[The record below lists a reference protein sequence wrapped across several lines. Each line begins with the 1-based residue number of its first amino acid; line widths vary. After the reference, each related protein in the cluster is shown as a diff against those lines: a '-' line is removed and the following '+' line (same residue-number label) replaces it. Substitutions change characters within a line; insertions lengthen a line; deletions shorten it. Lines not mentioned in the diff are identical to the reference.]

1 MEPRY
6 QCVALGSVWSWRL
19 LGSNHRELARAASR
33 FTTLEEAVQDAVTT
47 ASQARSATIEIG
59 LESDAGW
66 HWTMTVAGALR
77 AASAVGYARRLE
89 CARAVERFRDCA
101 PSAQVSPTPLVHRRL
116 GGRPQHVG
124 PESWHDDHPPRPRYP
139 GPHPR

>member
-1 MEPRY
+1 MDPRY

-33 FTTLEEAVQDAVTT
+33 FSSLEEAASDAATT
-47 ASQARSATIEIG
+47 AAQAKDATIEIA
-59 LESDAGW
+59 LCPDATW
-66 HWTMTVAGALR
+66 HWVMTVEGAYR

-101 PSAQVSPTPLVHRRL
+101 PTALVSPTPLVHRRL
-116 GGRPQHVG
+116 GARTQHTG
-124 PESWHDDHPPRPRYP
+124 PESWRDDHPLLPRTR
-139 GPHPR
+139 PH